1 MPRSGPLPAA
11 LSLLLATAALLP
23 GPAAAQNGEG
33 GGGGGGGALLR
44 GRLVAMGGGRVGQLR
59 RGMRVKRRGL
69 RGRPLSPV
77 RRFCGGGTR
86 PPCVFGSLRERG
98 EGSRAAPRRFLCPP
112 LLLRR
117 LVLPV
122 KWNISSRLLN
132 LHLP

>member
-11 LSLLLATAALLP
+11 LSLLLVTAALLP

-33 GGGGGGGALLR
+33 GGGGGGALLW
-44 GRLVAMGGGRVGQLR
+44 GRLVAKAGDEGQ
-59 RGMRVKRRGL
+59 VRGL
-69 RGRPLSPV
+69 RGHPPSPEVGGLSRV
-77 RRFCGGGTR
+77 LRGRT
-86 PPCVFGSLRERG
+86 CVFGSLG
-98 EGSRAAPRRFLCPP
+98 EGGGGWQGRAAAVPPPPR

-132 LHLP
+132 LHLPGLP